1 MTASSQKQFPCSFCP
16 RKLKT
21 EKQFRM
27 HEATHPE
34 SLDKEYSEDIQP
46 TDVGDTKA
54 GEEYVEVDKE
64 EYERIEKQ
72 AAIYDEIYTKCQD
85 LEREIAALQL
95 KHKITDD
102 EMRKIDEEIEIE
114 LKVKSEATTTAAA
127 VSAEEDMNS
136 ASSESVTSDNIK
148 TETESADATPAGD
161 DDIVWD
167 AENKTVPSDWMFGV
181 SRLDKNKRRFKSPE
195 GFVFESRV
203 KALEFMINS
212 DTAEAVLGTMRL
224 NLSDEG
230 WYSDKS
236 CPGKWKL
243 RKIPGMEQYFH
254 LKSKY
259 F

>member
-1 MTASSQKQFPCSFCP
+1 M
-16 RKLKT
+16 
-21 EKQFRM
+21 
-27 HEATHPE
+27 
-34 SLDKEYSEDIQP
+34 
-46 TDVGDTKA
+46 
-54 GEEYVEVDKE
+54 
-64 EYERIEKQ
+64 
-72 AAIYDEIYTKCQD
+72 
-85 LEREIAALQL
+85 EREIAELQL

-114 LKVKSEATTTAAA
+114 LKVKTEATTTAAV
-127 VSAEEDMNS
+127 VSADDDMNS
-136 ASSESVTSDNIK
+136 ASSESVTSENIK

-167 AENKTVPSDWMFGV
+167 AENKTVPGDWMFGV
-181 SRLDKNKRRFKSPE
+181 SRLDKNQRRFKSPE

-212 DTAEAVLGTMRL
+212 DTAEAVLATMRL

-243 RKIPGMEQYFH
+243 RKIPGM
-254 LKSKY
+254 K
-259 F
+259 

>member
-34 SLDKEYSEDIQP
+34 SLNKEYSEDIQP
-46 TDVGDTKA
+46 TDVADTKA

-72 AAIYDEIYTKCQD
+72 AAIYDEIFTKCQD
-85 LEREIAALQL
+85 LEREIAELQL

-114 LKVKSEATTTAAA
+114 LKVKCESTTTAAS
-127 VSAEEDMNS
+127 VSADEDMNS

-148 TETESADATPAGD
+148 TEQRPTLRMPHLPVMMTLSGTRRTRRRPATGCSGCRGWTRTGAG
-161 DDIVWD
+161 
-167 AENKTVPSDWMFGV
+167 S
-181 SRLDKNKRRFKSPE
+181 SRR
-195 GFVFESRV
+195 SRV

-212 DTAEAVLGTMRL
+212 DTAEAVLATMRL

-243 RKIPGMEQYFH
+243 RKIPGMD
-254 LKSKY
+254 
-259 F
+259 